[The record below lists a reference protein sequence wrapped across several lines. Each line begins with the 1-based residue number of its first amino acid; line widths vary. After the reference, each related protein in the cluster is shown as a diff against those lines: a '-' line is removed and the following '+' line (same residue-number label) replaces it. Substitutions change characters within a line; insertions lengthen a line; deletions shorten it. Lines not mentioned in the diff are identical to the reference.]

1 MLYLRTEERRCTE
14 MYTDYSPIYPH
25 PLLPPPNWKNH
36 QVVVIEGGEKAS
48 EVIAFA
54 RANDL
59 TNRDADGN
67 EIFWIV
73 FASEPRRVWDFTGK
87 ALRQTIWSQRHPQGR

>member
-1 MLYLRTEERRCTE
+1 
-14 MYTDYSPIYPH
+14 MYTDYAPPVTDIFGGYHTRH
-25 PLLPPPNWKNH
+25 PLTPINH
-36 QVVVIEGGEKAS
+36 RGHSVVVVEGGEKAKD
-48 EVIAFA
+48 VIALA
-54 RANDL
+54 RDEEL
-59 TNRDADGN
+59 TTRDVDGH